1 MNLTIINTI
10 LIAIIIT
17 KPIWSRV
24 QIEIGKW
31 FIGLWVFDTNRGYRL
46 LILGRDIRN
55 T

>member
-17 KPIWSRV
+17 KPIWCRV
-24 QIEIGKW
+24 QIETGKW
-31 FIGLWVFDTNRGYRL
+31 FIGIWKFNNNTGYRL
-46 LILGRDIRN
+46 IALGRDIRN